1 MLRRAFT
8 AAELVTSLALCV
20 AVGAML
26 LVAGGKS
33 RAASQLAGSTANLER
48 IAALS
53 ASYAMDTQDRT
64 AAFSWRGGQTPPT
77 QYSDLASQALGG
89 TDLVAAAAQAV
100 DILRRRSDQP
110 EFPIVA
116 NWIPHVLFTHLVL
129 VDYAAGRLPDFD
141 FISSADAFQLGL
153 ATTGTP
159 GSRAA
164 YTSSYELNPFFFQPD
179 RRPVGGVYAGVTQG
193 SSHRIYQSSTAMNGV
208 LGSRAVSDIRFPSQ
222 KAHIYDREQR
232 HFGARYYFG
241 FTQSRVLVLAADGS
255 VAVRVAGKC
264 NPGVSPTQPTSL
276 APIQYTY
283 SADIG
288 EPPAPGGSQSGTVQ
302 GYLRWTRGGLEGR
315 DFDGTEIDTSAW

>member
-8 AAELVTSLALCV
+8 AAELVASLALC
-20 AVGAML
+20 ATVGAML
-26 LVAGGKS
+26 LVAGSKT
-33 RAASQLAGSTANLER
+33 RAASQLAASTANLER

-53 ASYAMDTQDRT
+53 ASYTMDTQDRT

-110 EFPIVA
+110 NFPIVPG
-116 NWIPHVLFTHLVL
+116 WIPHVLFTHLVL
-129 VDYAAGRLPDFD
+129 VDYGAGQLPDFD
-141 FISSADAFQLGL
+141 FISPADAFQLGL

-159 GSRAA
+159 GSRGA
-164 YTSSYELNPFFFQPD
+164 YASSYEVNPFFFQPD

-232 HFGARYYFG
+232 HFGNRYYFG
-241 FTQSRVLVLAADGS
+241 FAQSRVLVLAADGS
-255 VAVRVAGKC
+255 VVVRVAGKC
-264 NPGVSPTQPTSL
+264 NPGVSPAQPTSL
-276 APIQYTY
+276 ASIQYTY

-288 EPPAPGGSQSGTVQ
+288 EPPAPGGSPSGTVQ

-315 DFDGTEIDTSAW
+315 DFDGTEIDTSTW